1 MPKSNKNNKSGED
14 RMLGNEAG
22 APRQTL
28 SFLDGL
34 VIVVG
39 MVVGIGIFA
48 TPSMVAQFAGS
59 SFSYLALWLVGGALA
74 LVGALCYAEL
84 ATAFPHAGGEYHF
97 LSRAYGRGCALMFAW
112 ARCTV
117 IQTGAIALA
126 AFIYGDYAQGV
137 LPLGSEGPAIHA
149 AIIIVIFTGINIAG
163 TMQGKTAQ
171 RIFTVMDVT
180 ALLMLVVAGGVI
192 AFTREA
198 AMPAVSLPAAGGS
211 GMLGLAM
218 VFVFL
223 TYGGWNEAA
232 YISAEL
238 RDGKRNMVRVLA
250 LSILAI
256 TAIYFLV
263 AYSYLYV
270 MGFEGLQKST
280 AVAADV
286 MRTAFGPAGAT
297 LIALLVCGSA
307 ISTLNA
313 MIFTGARV
321 YYALGNDLPGLKFF
335 GIWSARGENPRN
347 AFLLQGAIALALVVL
362 GAFSRNG
369 FKTMVEYTSPVFWLF
384 MTMVAVSIFIF
395 RKRDPAPGHSYRVP
409 FYPLTPIIFT
419 ATCVY
424 MLYSSLAYTG
434 TGALFGVGA
443 LLLGTPLLLL
453 NRSAASVRGAAE

>member
-1 MPKSNKNNKSGED
+1 MPKNNKSGED

-22 APRQTL
+22 TPRQTL
-28 SFLDGL
+28 SLVDGL

-39 MVVGIGIFA
+39 MVVGTGIFA
-48 TPSMVAQFAGS
+48 TPALVAQFAGS
-59 SFSYLALWLVGGALA
+59 SFSYLAIWLVGGVLA

-112 ARCTV
+112 ARCAV
-117 IQTGAIALA
+117 IQTGAIALV
-126 AFIYGDYAQGV
+126 AFVYGDYAQGI

-149 AIIIVIFTGINIAG
+149 ALIIMIFTGINIAG

-171 RIFTVMDVT
+171 QIFTVMDVT
-180 ALLMLVVAGGVI
+180 ALLMLIAAGVTI
-192 AFTREA
+192 ALTREA
-198 AMPAVSLPAAGGS
+198 ALPVSAVPSGGGT

-218 VFVFL
+218 VFVLL
-223 TYGGWNEAA
+223 TFGGWNEAA

-238 RDGKRNMVRVLA
+238 RDGKRNMVRVLV
-250 LSILAI
+250 LSILVI

-263 AYSYLYV
+263 ACSYLYV
-270 MGFEGLQKST
+270 MGFDGLQKST
-280 AVAADV
+280 AIAADV
-286 MRTAFGPAGAT
+286 MRAAFGPTGAT
-297 LIALLVCGSA
+297 LIALFVCGSA

-313 MIFTGARV
+313 SIFTGARV
-321 YYALGNDLPGLKFF
+321 YYALGQDLPGLKFF
-335 GIWSARGENPRN
+335 GIWSPRGENPSN
-347 AFLLQGAIALALVVL
+347 AFLLQGGIALALVML

-384 MTMVAVSIFIF
+384 MTLVAVSIFIF
-395 RKRDPAPGHSYRVP
+395 RRRDPDQRRSYRVP
-409 FYPLTPIIFT
+409 LYPLTPIIFT
-419 ATCVY
+419 ATCIY

-434 TGALFGVGA
+434 TGALFGIGA

-453 NRSAASVRGAAE
+453 NRNAAPVRGAAE

>member
-1 MPKSNKNNKSGED
+1 
-14 RMLGNEAG
+14 MLGNEAG
-22 APRQTL
+22 TPRQTL
-28 SFLDGL
+28 SLVDGL

-39 MVVGIGIFA
+39 TVVGTGIFA
-48 TPSMVAQFAGS
+48 TPAMVAQFAGS
-59 SFSYLALWLVGGALA
+59 SFTYLALWLAGGALA

-84 ATAFPHAGGEYHF
+84 TTAFPHAGGEYHF

-112 ARCTV
+112 ARCAV
-117 IQTGAIALA
+117 IQTGAIALV
-126 AFIYGDYAQGV
+126 AFVYGDYAQGI

-149 AIIIVIFTGINIAG
+149 AIIILIFTGINIAG
-163 TMQGKTAQ
+163 TMQGKMAQ
-171 RIFTVMDVT
+171 QIFTAMDVT
-180 ALLMLVVAGGVI
+180 ALLMLVAAGAMI
-192 AFTREA
+192 ALTREA
-198 AMPAVSLPAAGGS
+198 PLPVSAVPGGGGS

-218 VFVFL
+218 VFVLL
-223 TYGGWNEAA
+223 TFGGWNEAA

-238 RDGKRNMVRVLA
+238 RDGRRNMVRVLV

-263 AYSYLYV
+263 ALSYLYV
-270 MGFEGLQKST
+270 LGFDGLQKST

-286 MRTAFGPAGAT
+286 MRAAFGPVGAT
-297 LIALLVCGSA
+297 LIALFVCGSA

-313 MIFTGARV
+313 AIFTGARV
-321 YYALGNDLPGLKFF
+321 YYALGQDLPGLKFF
-335 GIWSARGENPRN
+335 GVWNARGENPAH

-395 RKRDPAPGHSYRVP
+395 RRRDPDQRLSYRVP

-419 ATCVY
+419 ATCIY

-434 TGALFGVGA
+434 MGALFGIGA

-453 NRSAASVRGAAE
+453 GRSAAPVRGAAE